1 MRKLLRVALLA
12 VMAGL
17 AGCADSDSRPPKISL
32 QTTTTIERRAT
43 LSILRR
49 AWEDRPMAITND
61 HFWYERRLLDRSA
74 FFGRKIKD
82 SETYREACNFWMSC
96 VREHVDRYDD
106 DLYKRR

>member
-1 MRKLLRVALLA
+1 MRKRLTTALLA
-12 VMAGL
+12 IAVGL
-17 AGCADSDSRPPKISL
+17 AGCDDSDYRPPKFELRCETS
-32 QTTTTIERRAT
+32 IERRAT

-49 AWEDRPMAITND
+49 AWADRPDTVNNN

-82 SETYREACNFWMSC
+82 SETYREACSFWMSC

>member
-1 MRKLLRVALLA
+1 MRKLLRAVLLA
-12 VMAGL
+12 FVAGL
-17 AGCADSDSRPPKISL
+17 AGCADSDSRPPQISL
-32 QTTTTIERRAT
+32 RAATAIERRAT

-49 AWEDRPMAITND
+49 AWEDRPMDINND

-74 FFGRKIKD
+74 FFGRKVKD
-82 SETYREACNFWMSC
+82 SETYREACSFWMNC

>member
-1 MRKLLRVALLA
+1 MRKFLLLVALAALA
-12 VMAGL
+12 GVT
-17 AGCADSDSRPPKISL
+17 GCADTNSRPPNVKL
-32 QTTTTIERRAT
+32 HAATTIERRAT

-49 AWEDRPMAITND
+49 AWEDRPLEVNND

-82 SETYREACNFWMSC
+82 TETYREACSFWMTC
-96 VREHVDRYDD
+96 LREHLDRYDD